1 MDYNKYLKG
10 KNEYLHL
17 MEMENSDNRLILQSY
32 NEFLNENDLDE
43 FLLDCV
49 YEKIADEI
57 MEAGVVEASK
67 DAGKAIGTAVKKF
80 IGKKKLQNNVKK
92 YYQAY
97 LSWQMQDIHLLKMKA
112 DPKWGEKSPEQKK
125 QAELAI
131 KKEKEQMK
139 EHLSAIQDRMDAVG
153 DRFGIRNLVSAYKAI
168 AKVKATK
175 KVIILAKKLYS
186 DGEYKKLQ
194 TKYEDLVIKAK
205 DAKKAVEDSDKED
218 KDIDQVKV
226 LTDRGYTKIKS
237 EDKDKH
243 DANKI
248 TTAKDKEGNEVLLLA
263 PDDKG
268 DKKSDDKTGDKKSDE
283 PDKKKSKEE
292 VEIEKIDKKL
302 DNEQALKKDHI
313 QGKKDTQAIKAEKF
327 KEKEKLKA
335 EMDKEKDE
343 DKKKQISAK
352 VTKLAGEFRSLS
364 TDIVNTES
372 KIKASEKK
380 IAELIKQKNVL
391 LKKIK
396 DK

>member
-10 KNEYLHL
+10 KDEYVRL
-17 MEMENSDNRLILQSY
+17 MEMENSDNGLILQSY

-57 MEAGVVEASK
+57 TEAGDVGTIK
-67 DAGKAIGTAVKKF
+67 DTGEAIGTAVKKF
-80 IGKKKLQNNVKK
+80 IGKKKLQNNVKQ

-97 LSWQMQDIHLLKMKA
+97 LSWQMQDIHLQKMKA
-112 DPKWGEKSPEQKK
+112 NPKWGEKSPEQKK

-131 KKEKEQMK
+131 EKEKEQGK
-139 EHLSAIQDRMDAVG
+139 EHLSAIQDKMDAVG
-153 DRFGIRNLVSAYKAI
+153 DNFGIKDLVPRYKAI

-175 KVIILAKKLYS
+175 KVMTLAKKLYS
-186 DGEYKKLQ
+186 DGEYEKLQ
-194 TKYEDLVIKAK
+194 TRYEDLVIKSK
-205 DAKKAVEDSDKED
+205 DAKKTIADSDKED

-226 LTDRGYTKIKS
+226 LTDQGYTKIKS

-243 DANKI
+243 DANRI
-248 TTAKDKEGNEVLLLA
+248 TPAKDKDGNEVLLLA
-263 PDDKG
+263 PDE
-268 DKKSDDKTGDKKSDE
+268 KTGDKKSDEKE

-292 VEIEKIDKKL
+292 IEIEKIDKKL

-313 QGKKDTQAIKAEKF
+313 QGKNDTQAIKAEKF

-335 EMDKEKDE
+335 EMNKEKDE

-352 VTKLAGEFRSLS
+352 VTKLASEFQNLS